1 MTSSSISRDSIF
13 SYFFITPPKRNEWI
27 FTLKNVIN
35 KTPTKMTRQWLCHPP
50 QKKRWKSPEF
60 NWGLVEHSPKT
71 RRLLGE
77 IFFLLER
84 KLQNHGGWNREKES
98 LENINGIILTD
109 FLFNWAL
116 KTLFF
121 WAHAQNPDIFLECMQ
136 RNFEKINVTWV
147 LLVIMIVWYLCRVFG
162 IENEEH
168 ENLKW
173 DNGRWWF
180 GQQNFVELER
190 SENKLQSCV
199 IFCIVLVLRFRP
211 TLDLNKCMHYSSWAF
226 SVV

>member
-109 FLFNWAL
+109 FLFNWVL

-121 WAHAQNPDIFLECMQ
+121 ELMPKKQNFLGFWKLAQN
-136 RNFEKINVTWV
+136 
-147 LLVIMIVWYLCRVFG
+147 
-162 IENEEH
+162 
-168 ENLKW
+168 
-173 DNGRWWF
+173 
-180 GQQNFVELER
+180 
-190 SENKLQSCV
+190 QSSQPFAV
-199 IFCIVLVLRFRP
+199 GGFI
-211 TLDLNKCMHYSSWAF
+211 DL
-226 SVV
+226 